1 MCGCI
6 PTMVGWNPMKSPH
19 RQNSKKMIVASLI
32 TGASP
37 LLLMIYKTTILGKSK
52 FDVHNRSE
60 FQMTMRWYHA
70 NHPYTIMKVSQVSS
84 HNPKY
89 LFFIE
94 ASKKLG
100 SIIIPIGGYQMVDIR
115 YRYYNTSIIN
125 STPQFVSLLIY
136 NIPITF
142 NWWLKDIKPIWYPYS
157 YP

>member
-1 MCGCI
+1 
-6 PTMVGWNPMKSPH
+6 MKSPH

-52 FDVHNRSE
+52 FVDVHNRSE

-142 NWWLKDIKPIWYPYS
+142 N
-157 YP
+157 